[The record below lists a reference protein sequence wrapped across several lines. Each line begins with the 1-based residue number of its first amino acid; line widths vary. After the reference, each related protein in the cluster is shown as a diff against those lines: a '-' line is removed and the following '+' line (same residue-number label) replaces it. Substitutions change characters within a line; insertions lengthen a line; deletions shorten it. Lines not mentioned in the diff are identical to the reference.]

1 MTTIK
6 ILKNIIYLSEMTSLK
21 NYGIIVSD
29 VQKMN
34 EGVFMED
41 NEMMILE
48 IIEKKANATQREISK
63 SSGMSLGTVNIL
75 LKRFVKKGFVKLE
88 KINSNTFKYILTP
101 KGFNEKSKK
110 TLEYIKIYYAKTMIL
125 KQNIISVK
133 EKYGGCVFVLFGP
146 DDEVREITEGLLHE
160 LDTAF
165 VYENNI
171 NSISKESIVLYWDAD
186 NAQDLSD
193 FRCEFLLG
201 KIN

>member
-1 MTTIK
+1 
-6 ILKNIIYLSEMTSLK
+6 
-21 NYGIIVSD
+21 
-29 VQKMN
+29 MN

-133 EKYGGCVFVLFGP
+133 EKYGESVFVLFGP
-146 DDEVREITEGLLHE
+146 DDEVREITEGLLRE
-160 LDTAF
+160 LDIAF

-201 KIN
+201 SVENE